1 MLTRLETMV
10 LMGADMPISAIRQQ
24 IASAVDI
31 IIQLG
36 RLRDKS
42 RRCIEISEVVGLQGG
57 EYVMN
62 KLYEFYETGVNN
74 GRIEGTLRKINDLN
88 SISKLLSAGLIHVT
102 RDSVE
107 GSDGH

>member
-1 MLTRLETMV
+1 MV

-102 RDSVE
+102 RDSAE